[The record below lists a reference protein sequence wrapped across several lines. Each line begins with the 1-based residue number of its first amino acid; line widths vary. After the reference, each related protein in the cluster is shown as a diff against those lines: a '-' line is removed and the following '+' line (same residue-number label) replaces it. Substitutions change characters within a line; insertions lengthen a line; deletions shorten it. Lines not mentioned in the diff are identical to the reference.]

1 MSTTDDSWQSISLHT
16 YRRDFCIG
24 TVPFIFENSDDDMT
38 MTLVR
43 NGIDTFVE
51 MPNAWP
57 CVVVFKKR
65 LSWRMW
71 CRHWDS
77 IITKK
82 KKICEKVEESAGHR
96 NLFST
101 AMGAIRCTF
110 SHHSSD
116 LSMVIWMRTM
126 TFKPHK
132 LP

>member
-16 YRRDFCIG
+16 YRRDFCFD
-24 TVPFIFENSDDDMT
+24 TAPFIFENGDDDMT

-82 KKICEKVEESAGHR
+82 KRFVRKLKSQQVTRTYSVLRWALSAAPFPGSFNGHMDAH
-96 NLFST
+96 NDF
-101 AMGAIRCTF
+101 
-110 SHHSSD
+110 
-116 LSMVIWMRTM
+116 
-126 TFKPHK
+126 
-132 LP
+132 